1 MRYVTILPFVQ
12 SYNNNICK
20 KEDSLPSISS
30 VFLCSFYV
38 LNSLPFTFFILIYLF
53 ILTFSF
59 YSYLLLLSPYFFL
72 VSSSSLFYSTFDLT
86 FSFNFW
92 PYFILTSFF
101 FLYQQIR
108 PSSLLSTL
116 NISNFFVIIFFFF
129 SINSLGIQDFVLL
142 SVIN

>member
-86 FSFNFW
+86 LS
-92 PYFILTSFF
+92 LLRSSFF
-101 FLYQQIR
+101 TNKLGHLHSFLLLI
-108 PSSLLSTL
+108 SL
-116 NISNFFVIIFFFF
+116 IF
-129 SINSLGIQDFVLL
+129 LL
-142 SVIN
+142 